1 MGAVGLAAGA
11 IAPPPLYPVV
21 GAIYFGTFVAA
32 LYVAYREKQAKNQRL
47 TEDEKEIAA
56 KEFFA
61 QKTTHEWNRTIKE
74 GSPVRKTC
82 FTNLTNVENGNNEYC
97 FVVAGDLDF
106 KAFTHVAVSKL
117 NNPRQGSFHILARH
131 YSQFRTHIHASHL
144 PHLSQRAMSL
154 LEKCEQAK
162 SHTEKS
168 RAYSE
173 LENYLE
179 STEAVVDGI
188 VLDELQF
195 SIFHYLRTQMTHSN
209 FAGYIVD
216 DQRRI
221 AYYFRIGSKM
231 LRVVLSKQVYNE
243 QPGIIRKK
251 FREII
256 TAYFINP
263 KSVEG
268 KLKMPNLPMSRRRR
282 RYHFVDFVW

>member
-1 MGAVGLAAGA
+1 MGGVALAAGA
-11 IAPPPLYPVV
+11 LAPPPLYPVV
-21 GAIYFGTFVAA
+21 GAIYFGTFVAV
-32 LYVAYREKQAKNQRL
+32 LYQQKQTKQQRL
-47 TEDEKEIAA
+47 TEDEK
-56 KEFFA
+56 
-61 QKTTHEWNRTIKE
+61 
-74 GSPVRKTC
+74 
-82 FTNLTNVENGNNEYC
+82 
-97 FVVAGDLDF
+97 
-106 KAFTHVAVSKL
+106 AVSKL

-162 SHTEKS
+162 SHTEKN

-179 STEAVVDGI
+179 STEAVVDGM

-256 TAYFINP
+256 TAYFIDP

-282 RYHFVDFVW
+282 RYHFVDFVL